1 MGVTSQKDCA
11 MRKRLPYLLA
21 GLLTLLWSVPG
32 LAGTFSTKPASDDMI
47 LGILAHTIG
56 PAIHQISGVGSGT
69 VSDITTALMDINSL
83 VLILGGLL
91 LTYVI
96 GASVMKTAH
105 EGEPLGQKWSSMW
118 IPMKAAAGAA
128 LILPV
133 PSLGGLSAAQG
144 IVIWLLTFSIGA
156 GDGLWAQSIQY
167 IAKDPVGSVVVSPVN
182 TGQIAEGIISSQVC
196 ELGINKT
203 ADSYWPG
210 ANPISRTGPTLEN
223 TINPLDAA
231 AHVFEGYQE
240 TVSPLPGEATYATQY
255 SDYMW
260 TADSGGLLGKLT
272 SLGLTSSVCG
282 KVAYVSGAE
291 GTGMGASMVNT
302 IGTDNGTA
310 IGTLITSLKPI
321 STNLYDEKKPGTDDT
336 NFVKA
341 INAYDTTMQTDI
353 QNAANTALAAQV
365 SKYVSAAKTDGFAT
379 AGEWFWDIVQWNEVA
394 QRAANS
400 LGDASGINMGSAL
413 GKMGSS
419 HIDHAEARAASFVKQ
434 NGSLVGKVQPTD
446 NLNSDI
452 GSIWQVATPL
462 LVSIVSN
469 TSANPLINVRNIG
482 TGMEVVGGTLYVMSA
497 STTAI
502 ANGANSGLVND
513 IPLVGNATAAA
524 KGVVNYDF
532 TPIMLFLAGVLF
544 VEGFFLSFVAPLL
557 PFMVWIAALLGF
569 LLMAFEFVVAAPL
582 WGILHM
588 HPESHEVVGMGATGY
603 KLALAIMVRPFLMV
617 LGLIGGYAL
626 FEGFAELVTP
636 MIAKVVISSQDTGGG
651 IVGPLDMIGAVGIY
665 VTLILIIGYECFKL
679 VFVLPERV
687 MAWASVSHSGYNEG
701 DVVNKQKGAHD
712 SAKNNVSQG
721 GQRAITKSLGHR
733 E

>member
-1 MGVTSQKDCA
+1 
-11 MRKRLPYLLA
+11 MRKRTSCRVPRPFSLLL
-21 GLLTLLWSVPG
+21 GLLTLFWSVSG
-32 LAGTFSTKPASDDMI
+32 FASTFSTTPASDDMI

-56 PAIHQISGVGSGT
+56 PAIHQISGVGSGV

-96 GASVMKTAH
+96 GASIMKTAH

-118 IPMKAAAGAA
+118 IPMKAAMGAA

-182 TGQIAEGIISSQVC
+182 TGQIAEGVIGSQVC
-196 ELGINKT
+196 EMGINKT

-255 SDYMW
+255 SEYMW

-272 SLGLTSSVCG
+272 SLGLTSSACG

-302 IGTDNGTA
+302 IGSDNGTA
-310 IGTLITSLKPI
+310 IGTLITSLKPT
-321 STNLYDEKKPGTDDT
+321 STNLYDEVKPGTDDA
-336 NFVKA
+336 NFIKA

-353 QNAANTALAAQV
+353 QTAANTAVQAQV
-365 SKYVSAAKTDGFAT
+365 TKYVNAAKIDGFAT

-400 LGDASGINMGSAL
+400 LGDATGINMGSAL

-419 HIDHAEARAASFVKQ
+419 HINNAEARAKSFIKQ
-434 NGSLVGKVQPTD
+434 NGSLVGHVQPTK
-446 NLNSDI
+446 NASSDI
-452 GSIWQVATPL
+452 GGVFAQATPL
-462 LVSIVSN
+462 IIDAISSTN
-469 TSANPLINVRNIG
+469 ANPLIAIRNLG
-482 TGMEVVGGTLYVMSA
+482 TGMELAGSA
-497 STTAI
+497 
-502 ANGANSGLVND
+502 VY
-513 IPLVGNATAAA
+513 VGNALLTAGAAGLNGGIDKEVPLAGNATNAAA
-524 KGVVNYDF
+524 KVVYYDV
-532 TPIMLFLAGVLF
+532 TPVLLFLAGLLF
-544 VEGFFLSFVAPLL
+544 VEGFFLSFVVPLI
-557 PFMVWIAALLGF
+557 PFMVWVVALLGF
-569 LLMAFEFVVAAPL
+569 LFMAFEMIVAAPL
-582 WGILHM
+582 WGIM
-588 HPESHEVVGMGATGY
+588 HLSPEGHEVVGWGATGY
-603 KLALAIMVRPFLMV
+603 KIALAIMVRPFLMV
-617 LGLIGGYAL
+617 LGLLGGYAL
-626 FEGFAELVTP
+626 FIGFTALVTP
-636 MIAKVVISSQDTGGG
+636 MITKAVVSSQDTGGG
-651 IVGPLDMIGAVGIY
+651 ITGPLDMVGAVGVY
-665 VTLILIIGYECFKL
+665 ATLMVIIAYEAFKL
-679 VFVLPERV
+679 VFVLSERV
-687 MAWASVSHSGYNEG
+687 MAWASSGHQGYNEG
-701 DVVNKQKGAHD
+701 GVVDKQKGVHD
-712 SAKNNVSQG
+712 GAKDKG
-721 GQRAITKSLGHR
+721 GQMAR
-733 E
+733 EHNSEVVNSKRR

>member
-1 MGVTSQKDCA
+1 
-11 MRKRLPYLLA
+11 MRKRTPCRVPTLSFLA

-118 IPMKAAAGAA
+118 IPMKAAIGAA

-167 IAKDPVGSVVVSPVN
+167 IAKNPVGSVVVSPVH

-196 ELGINKT
+196 EQGINET
-203 ADSYWPG
+203 ASNVWPG
-210 ANPISRTGPTLEN
+210 AAPISRTGPTLEK
-223 TINPLDAA
+223 TINPLDAV

-240 TVSPLPGEATYATQY
+240 TVSPLPGASTYATQY

-291 GTGMGASMVNT
+291 GTGMGANMVNT

-321 STNLYDEKKPGTDDT
+321 STNLYAEKKPGTDDA

-341 INAYDTTMQTDI
+341 INAYDKTMQTDI
-353 QNAANTALAAQV
+353 QNAANTAVQAQV
-365 SKYVSAAKTDGFAT
+365 TKYVNAAKIDGFAT
-379 AGEWFWDIVQWNEVA
+379 AGEWFWDIVQWNEIA

-400 LGDASGINMGSAL
+400 LGDATGINLGSAL
-413 GKMGSS
+413 GKLGSS
-419 HIDHAEARAASFVKQ
+419 HINDAEARAASFVKQ
-434 NGSLVGKVQPTD
+434 NGSLVGHVQPTR
-446 NLNSDI
+446 NASADI
-452 GSIWQVATPL
+452 GSAYAMASPL
-462 LVSIVSN
+462 LIDAISSTN
-469 TSANPLINVRNIG
+469 PNPLIAIRNLG
-482 TGMEVVGGTLYVMSA
+482 TGMEIAGGALYAGDVLLTGGA
-497 STTAI
+497 A
-502 ANGANSGLVND
+502 ALNGGIDKLT
-513 IPLVGNATAAA
+513 PLAGNATNAIT
-524 KGVVNYDF
+524 KVVYYDVN
-532 TPIMLFLAGVLF
+532 PVLLFFAGLLF
-544 VEGFFLSFVAPLL
+544 VEGFFLSFVVPLI
-557 PFMVWIAALLGF
+557 PFTVWIAALLGF
-569 LLMAFEFVVAAPL
+569 LLMAFEMIVAAPL
-582 WGILHM
+582 FGIMHM
-588 HPESHEVVGMGATGY
+588 HPEGHEVVGMASQGY
-603 KLALAIMVRPFLMV
+603 KLALAIIVRPFLMI
-617 LGLIGGYAL
+617 LGLLGGYAL
-626 FEGFAELVTP
+626 FMGFTALVTP
-636 MIAKVVISSQDTGGG
+636 MITKAVVSSQDTGGG
-651 IVGPLDMIGAVGIY
+651 FMGPLDMLGAVGVY
-665 VTLILIIGYECFKL
+665 ATLMTLVAYEAFKL
-679 VFVLPERV
+679 VFILPTRV
-687 MAWASVSHSGYNEG
+687 MAWASAGHEGYNEG
-701 DVVNKQKGAHD
+701 GMVDKQKQAHND
-712 SAKNNVSQG
+712 AKQAAGRGTQTHNQESARVSQRNKG
-721 GQRAITKSLGHR
+721 
-733 E
+733 